1 MPPRTATATAAT
13 ATATATDEEIR
24 SVVVVQPRRGL
35 PQLIH
40 DALGRSGALLRGH
53 FGLQGGRHTE
63 YFIRFRAL
71 SRDPALLEP
80 IVDHLLA
87 AVALPDDAIVLVP
100 ESAGFFLGD
109 AIRRRIGAPLAV
121 ARTDLQRRPA
131 RALLHGEIPPGAQV
145 VVVNDVVTTGASLE
159 PLLDLVADRGA
170 TVVAALVFGAL
181 DGTGFRST
189 LNRRRIPG
197 DHLLEASERWPLQL
211 AEACEVCR
219 RGGPALI
226 PAAELN

>member
-1 MPPRTATATAAT
+1 MLARAHAAT
-13 ATATATDEEIR
+13 EDEIR
-24 SVVVVQPRRGL
+24 DVVVVQPRRGL
-35 PQLIH
+35 PQLLH
-40 DALGRSGALLRGH
+40 DALAQSGALLRGH

-71 SRDPALLEP
+71 TRDPALLEP
-80 IVDHLLA
+80 IVDHLLG
-87 AVALPDDAIVLVP
+87 AVALPEAPIVLVP
-100 ESAGFFLGD
+100 ETAGFFLGD
-109 AIRRRIGAPLAV
+109 AVRRRIGAPLAV

-131 RALLHGEIPPGAQV
+131 RALLHGAIHDGAQV

-170 TVVAALVFGAL
+170 TVAAVLVFGAL
-181 DGTGFRST
+181 DGTGYRST

-197 DHLLEASERWPLQL
+197 DHLLEASERWLMLP
-211 AEACEVCR
+211 AERCEVCR

>member
-1 MPPRTATATAAT
+1 MLPKAHA
-13 ATATATDEEIR
+13 ATDEEIR
-24 SVVVVQPRRGL
+24 TVVVVQPRRGL
-35 PQLIH
+35 PELIH
-40 DALGRSGALLRGH
+40 HALARSGALLRGH

-71 SRDPALLEP
+71 ARDPALLGP

-87 AVALPDDAIVLVP
+87 MVALPAQPIVLVP

-131 RALLHGEIPPGAQV
+131 RALLHGALPEGAEV
-145 VVVNDVVTTGASLE
+145 VVINDVVTTGASLA
-159 PLLDLVADRGA
+159 PLLDLVSDRGA
-170 TVVAALVFGAL
+170 TVAAALVFGAL
-181 DGTGFRST
+181 DGTGFRAT
-189 LNRRRIPG
+189 LNRRQIPG
-197 DHLLEASERWPLQL
+197 DHLLEASERWPVQP
-211 AEACEVCR
+211 AETCEVCR
-219 RGGPALI
+219 RGGLPLV

>member
-1 MPPRTATATAAT
+1 MQPRVHTASA
-13 ATATATDEEIR
+13 DEIR
-24 SVVVVQPRRGL
+24 DVVVVQPRRGL

-40 DALGRSGALLRGH
+40 DALARSGALLRGH

-71 SRDPALLEP
+71 SREPDLLEP

-87 AVALPDDAIVLVP
+87 AVALPDAPHVLVP

-109 AIRRRIGAPLAV
+109 SIARRLGAPLAV
-121 ARTDLQRRPA
+121 ARTDLTRRPA
-131 RALLHGEIPPGAQV
+131 RALLHGELPAGAQV

-170 TVVAALVFGAL
+170 TVAAALVFGAL
-181 DGTGFRST
+181 DGTGYRST

-197 DHLLEASERWPLQL
+197 DHLLEASERWPMQP
-211 AEACEVCR
+211 AETCDVCR
-219 RGGPALI
+219 RGGLPLI

>member
-1 MPPRTATATAAT
+1 MQPRVQTATA
-13 ATATATDEEIR
+13 DEIR
-24 SVVVVQPRRGL
+24 AVVVVQPRRGL
-35 PQLIH
+35 PPLIH
-40 DALGRSGALLRGH
+40 DALARSGALLRGH

-71 SRDPALLEP
+71 SRDPALLGP

-87 AVALPDDAIVLVP
+87 AVAVPDDAIVLVP

-109 AIRRRIGAPLAV
+109 AIARRVGAPLAV
-121 ARTDLQRRPA
+121 SRTDLQRRPA
-131 RALLHGEIPPGAQV
+131 RALLHGDIPPGAQV

-159 PLLDLVADRGA
+159 PLLDLVGDRGA
-170 TVVAALVFGAL
+170 TVAAALVFGAL

-197 DHLLEASERWPLQL
+197 DHLLEASERWPMQP
-211 AEACEVCR
+211 ADACDVCR
-219 RGGPALI
+219 RGGPPLV